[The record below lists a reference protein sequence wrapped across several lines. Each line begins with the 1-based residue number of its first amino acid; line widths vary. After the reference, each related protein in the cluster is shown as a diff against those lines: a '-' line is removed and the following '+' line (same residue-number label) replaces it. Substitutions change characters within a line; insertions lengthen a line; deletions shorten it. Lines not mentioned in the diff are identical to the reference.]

1 MRVRGAMLDPDE
13 ARERSAE
20 GFVPGSSAGP
30 IALDQESV
38 ILRRRR
44 WPARVAW
51 VFAFLAVFGWFWWNF
66 FSPEFGS
73 LSSQRNGE
81 DSLLELA
88 GPAYLQEDTNLVK
101 LVQNRL
107 KNLGYQVGPVDG
119 VVGPKTMKALEQF
132 QMKQDLPVTSVLDHT
147 TKDTLEK
154 LPLPKEETPPYMVAR
169 VRQRQEESGKRLQ
182 VDLSV
187 DPVSE
192 KETVEG
198 YVRKVL
204 GRYAER
210 HPEVSAIQVRAYLGI
225 ASLAAGAYVIAD
237 WERPVG
243 DLLSDPGTGVKI
255 EVQEWV
261 REAAP
266 SLPQLPPPER

>member
-1 MRVRGAMLDPDE
+1 MKVRGAMLDPDE

-66 FSPEFGS
+66 FSPEFGF

-107 KNLGYQVGPVDG
+107 KNLGYQVGPG
-119 VVGPKTMKALEQF
+119 RRGRGAK
-132 QMKQDLPVTSVLDHT
+132 DH
-147 TKDTLEK
+147 
-154 LPLPKEETPPYMVAR
+154 
-169 VRQRQEESGKRLQ
+169 
-182 VDLSV
+182 
-187 DPVSE
+187 
-192 KETVEG
+192 EG
-198 YVRKVL
+198 
-204 GRYAER
+204 
-210 HPEVSAIQVRAYLGI
+210 
-225 ASLAAGAYVIAD
+225 
-237 WERPVG
+237 
-243 DLLSDPGTGVKI
+243 PGTVSD
-255 EVQEWV
+255 
-261 REAAP
+261 EAG
-266 SLPQLPPPER
+266 SSGDERSGSHH

>member
-1 MRVRGAMLDPDE
+1 MRVTGAMLDPDE

-20 GFVPGSSAGP
+20 GITPGSAGP
-30 IALDQESV
+30 IALDHESV

-66 FSPEFGS
+66 FSPGFGS

-88 GPAYLQEDTNLVK
+88 GPAYLQDDTNLVK

-107 KNLGYQVGPVDG
+107 RNLGYQVGPVDG
-119 VVGPKTMKALEQF
+119 VVGPKTMKALERF
-132 QMKQDLPVTSVLDHT
+132 QMKQDLPVTSVLDHA
-147 TKDTLEK
+147 TKDALEK

-210 HPEVSAIQVRAYLGI
+210 HPEVNAIQIRAYLGI
-225 ASLAAGAYVIAD
+225 ASLAPGAYIIAD
-237 WERPVG
+237 WERPAG
-243 DLLSDPGTGVKI
+243 EPFSDPGAGVKI
-255 EVQEWV
+255 EFQEWA
-261 REAAP
+261 REAP
-266 SLPQLPPPER
+266 PGLPQLSPPER